1 MQDSEPGT
9 QTQPSLH
16 LKPTVLWGT
25 VKAFAA
31 NDRGVTTIY
40 RRKQVPAKSWYPLAF
55 VAILMVCAGC
65 AQPKHEGSQI
75 AAPTTK
81 VIRFE
86 SKDLRVTLVA
96 VIGVEQERSL
106 VRNPGWLEYVLSI
119 ENLGSSDLTVQNVK
133 LLNRNGRYVDSASTY
148 QQITVAPDVS
158 TQVAGT
164 VARSAGGS
172 VAGSFIPYGGSIV
185 SVISSAVTASAAED
199 EADAKRLFAL
209 RVLKDVELA
218 PNGRVNGSAFLP
230 EIEGAKSLVI
240 RYRITGEVKTLVMA
254 LPAGM
259 R

>member
-1 MQDSEPGT
+1 MT
-9 QTQPSLH
+9 
-16 LKPTVLWGT
+16 
-25 VKAFAA
+25 A
-31 NDRGVTTIY
+31 R
-40 RRKQVPAKSWYPLAF
+40 SWYPLALVIIF
-55 VAILMVCAGC
+55 MVCAGC
-65 AQPKHEGSQI
+65 AQPKQEGSQT

-81 VIRFE
+81 AISFE
-86 SKDLRVTLVA
+86 SEDLHVILAA
-96 VIGVEQERSL
+96 VVGVDQERSL

-119 ENLGSSDLTVQNVK
+119 ENLSRSDLTVQNVK
-133 LLNRNGRYVDSASTY
+133 LLNSNGRYVDSASTY

-164 VARSAGGS
+164 VARSAAGS
-172 VAGSFIPYGGSIV
+172 VAGYFIPYGGSIV

-199 EADAKRLFAL
+199 EADAKQLFAL

-230 EIEGAKSLVI
+230 KIEGTKSLAI
-240 RYRITGEVKTLVMA
+240 RYLIAGKVETLEMA